1 MNLRSQTGQE
11 VGESKWEGPDD
22 CPRGQSC
29 PSLKAA
35 GVVTPIR
42 RETVRAVPL
51 GDKRTYVIKTE
62 IKPVWKLGVKDFCF
76 E

>member
-1 MNLRSQTGQE
+1 MVKVSGKDQMIAPE
-11 VGESKWEGPDD
+11 VRE
-22 CPRGQSC
+22 SC